1 MSIPSLFVILPK
13 MTPMNITVTFVK
25 KNEIPSNGST
35 TVQNVVF
42 LFIPN
47 VLLGTT
53 QISKETHK
61 IATCFEMLHINL
73 IVKTTLNDTNDL
85 SMCPM

>member
-1 MSIPSLFVILPK
+1 MLHYHKPHGPNNMNIPSLCVILLK
-13 MTPMNITVTFVK
+13 MIPVNIIVTFVK
-25 KNEIPSNGST
+25 KNEIPNNGST

-53 QISKETHK
+53 QISYETHSPAEHNEYYK
-61 IATCFEMLHINL
+61 LELPGA
-73 IVKTTLNDTNDL
+73 
-85 SMCPM
+85 

>member
-1 MSIPSLFVILPK
+1 MIPV
-13 MTPMNITVTFVK
+13 NIIVTFVK
-25 KNEIPSNGST
+25 KNEIPINGST

-42 LFIPN
+42 LLIPN

-53 QISKETHK
+53 QISKETHI